1 MSDHAIAG
9 ALDAVDAFFHDPV
22 AQKAYLDR
30 EMIRMDIQSGLRASR
45 EEGRVEGRVEGREEG
60 RAEGREEG
68 RAEGRVE
75 GRVEGIE
82 EGREETLSRNV
93 RSILSHNYS
102 IEETAKLL
110 NLPIDDVRRVAGN
123 TIH

>member
-1 MSDHAIAG
+1 MCKEREILMSDHTIAG

-45 EEGRVEGRVEGREEG
+45 EEGREVGREEGREEG
-60 RAEGREEG
+60 LERGLEQGLERGFEKGLSQSVRA
-68 RAEGRVE
+68 
-75 GRVEGIE
+75 
-82 EGREETLSRNV
+82 
-93 RSILSHNYS
+93 ILSHNYS

-110 NLPIDDVRRVAGN
+110 NLPIDEVRRVAGN